1 MKMLIIF
8 FSQTQYTRKVAER
21 MRAGAIA
28 NGADCELVSI
38 ADVDT
43 ATLHQYDLVGLG
55 TPVFYYQEPANV
67 RQFVDELPGLK
78 GKHWFIFT
86 THASTIGITMDSMR
100 KGLESKGAVIV
111 GYHDTY
117 ADSTMPV
124 IPFPTLTTGH
134 PDESEY
140 EAAQRFG
147 GEIVQTAQRIAD
159 GDTSLIPSLDYEPDQ
174 WAHLA
179 ESLKL
184 ENLKHFMPPL
194 RIDKDTC
201 TQCHTCE
208 ENCPVGGIDTEADP
222 PSIQNPCIYCWRCVM
237 VCPEIAIDAVDGD
250 WGLLLQTMPVNY
262 QLYRERL
269 DEAAARGEFK
279 WLMDPDTIN
288 FEETQLK
295 QLRAKLQ
302 ARKARETEKQ
312 G

>member
-1 MKMLIIF
+1 MKILIIF

-21 MRAGAIA
+21 MRAGAMQS
-28 NGADCELVSI
+28 GADCELVSI
-38 ADVDT
+38 GDVET
-43 ATLHQYDLVGLG
+43 ATLQDYDLVGLG

-67 RQFVDELPGLK
+67 RQFIAELPELT

-100 KGLESKGAVIV
+100 QGLENKGAVIV

-124 IPFPTLTTGH
+124 IPYPTLTTGH
-134 PDESEY
+134 PDASEY
-140 EAAQRFG
+140 EAAHLFG
-147 GEIVQTAQRIAD
+147 KEIVLTAQRIAD
-159 GDTSLIPSLDYEPDQ
+159 GDTSLIPSLGYEPDQ

-184 ENLKHFMPPL
+184 ENLAHFMPPL
-194 RIDKDTC
+194 HIDKDTC

-208 ENCPVGGIDTEADP
+208 ENCPVGGIDVEADP

-250 WGLLLQTMPVNY
+250 WGLLLANMPMNY
-262 QLYRERL
+262 QLYGERL
-269 DEAAARGEFK
+269 DAAAARGEFR
-279 WLMDPDTIN
+279 WLMDPDTIDFAN
-288 FEETQLK
+288 TQLNQRK
-295 QLRAKLQ
+295 GKLRAEK
-302 ARKARETEKQ
+302 ARKTEK
-312 G
+312 

>member
-1 MKMLIIF
+1 MKMLILF

-21 MRAGAIA
+21 MRVGALES
-28 NGADCELVSI
+28 GADCELASI
-38 ADVDT
+38 RDVDT
-43 ATLHQYDLVGLG
+43 ATLKEYDLVGLG

-67 RQFVDELPGLK
+67 RQFIVDLPDLT

-86 THASTIGITMDSMR
+86 THASTVGITMDSMR
-100 KGLESKGAVIV
+100 QGLENKGAVIV

-134 PDESEY
+134 PEESEY
-140 EAAQRFG
+140 EEARIFG
-147 GEIVQTAQRIAD
+147 KKIVPTAQRIAA

-174 WAHLA
+174 WADMA
-179 ESLKL
+179 EVLKL
-184 ENLKHFMPPL
+184 ENLAHFMPPL
-194 RIDKDTC
+194 RIDKDAC

-208 ENCPVGGIDTEADP
+208 ENCPVDGIDTAADP

-237 VCPEIAIDAVDGD
+237 VCPEIAIDAVNGD
-250 WGLLLQTMPVNY
+250 WGTLQSTMPVNY

-269 DEAAARGEFK
+269 DAAAARGEFK

-288 FEETQLK
+288 FEDTQLN
-295 QLRAKLQ
+295 QRRAKLRAQ
-302 ARKARETEKQ
+302 KYRKAERE

>member
-8 FSQTQYTRKVAER
+8 FSQTQYTRKVSER
-21 MRAGAIA
+21 MRAGAIE
-28 NGADCELVSI
+28 NGVDCELVSI
-38 ADVDT
+38 GDVDT
-43 ATLHQYDLVGLG
+43 ATLHTYDLVGLG

-67 RQFVDELPGLK
+67 RQFIAELPELK
-78 GKHWFIFT
+78 GKHCFIFT

-100 KGLESKGAVIV
+100 QGPENKGAVIV

-147 GEIVQTAQRIAD
+147 GEIVRTARRIAD
-159 GDTSLIPSLDYEPDQ
+159 GDTTLLPSLDYEPDQ

-179 ESLKL
+179 ESLKP

-194 RIDKDTC
+194 RIDQDAC

-237 VCPEIAIDAVDGD
+237 VCPEVAIDAVDGD
-250 WGLLLQTMPVNY
+250 WGLLQETMPANY
-262 QLYRERL
+262 ELYRQRL

-288 FEETQLK
+288 FEDTQLK
-295 QLRAKLQ
+295 QRRAKLQ
-302 ARKARETEKQ
+302 AQKVRKAEKH

>member
-21 MRAGAIA
+21 MCDGALET
-28 NGADCELVSI
+28 GAHCQRVGI
-38 ADVDT
+38 RDVDT

-67 RQFVDELPGLK
+67 RQFIADLPQLT

-100 KGLESKGAVIV
+100 RGLENKGAVLV

-124 IPFPTLTTGH
+124 IPYPTLTTGH

-140 EAAQRFG
+140 EAAQQFG
-147 GEIVQTAQRIAD
+147 RNIVLTSQRIAK
-159 GDTSLIPSLDYEPDQ
+159 GDTSLIPSLDYDPDQ
-174 WAHLA
+174 WAHLT

-184 ENLKHFMPPL
+184 ENLARFLPSL
-194 RIDKDTC
+194 RIDMHTC

-208 ENCPVGGIDTEADP
+208 DNCPVDGIDVSADP

-237 VCPEIAIDAVDGD
+237 VCPEIAIDALDGD
-250 WGLLLQTMPVNY
+250 WGDLQKNMRQSY
-262 QLYRERL
+262 QVYRQRL
-269 DEAAARGEFK
+269 DEAAARGKFK
-279 WLMDPDTIN
+279 WLIDPDTLD
-288 FEETQLK
+288 FENTQLN
-295 QLRAKLQ
+295 QRRAKLKSQ
-302 ARKARETEKQ
+302 KAKESDRE

>member
-8 FSQTQYTRKVAER
+8 FSQTQYTQKVAER
-21 MRAGAIA
+21 MRAGTLES
-28 NGADCELVSI
+28 GADCELASI
-38 ADVDT
+38 RDVDT

-67 RQFVDELPGLK
+67 RQFIADLPELT

-100 KGLESKGAVIV
+100 QGLENKGAVIV

-140 EAAQRFG
+140 EAARLFG
-147 GEIVQTAQRIAD
+147 KEIVQTAQRIGD

-174 WAHLA
+174 WADLA
-179 ESLKL
+179 ETLKL
-184 ENLKHFMPPL
+184 ENLVHFLPPL

-208 ENCPVGGIDTEADP
+208 ENCPVDGIDIEADP
-222 PSIQNPCIYCWRCVM
+222 PSIQNPCIYCYRCVM

-250 WGLLLQTMPVNY
+250 WGTLQSNMPVSY
-262 QLYRERL
+262 QVYRERL
-269 DEAAARGEFK
+269 DAAASRGEFK

-288 FEETQLK
+288 FEDTQLD
-295 QLRAKLQ
+295 QRRARLQ
-302 ARKARETEKQ
+302 AQKARATEKK

>member
-21 MRAGAIA
+21 MGAGAIES
-28 NGADCELVSI
+28 GADCELVSI
-38 ADVDT
+38 SDADT
-43 ATLHQYDLVGLG
+43 AGLENYDLVGLG
-55 TPVFYYQEPANV
+55 TPVFYYQEPGNV
-67 RQFVDELPGLK
+67 RQFIAELPELK

-100 KGLESKGAVIV
+100 TGLENKGAVIV

-124 IPFPTLTTGH
+124 IPYPTLTTGH
-134 PDESEY
+134 PDETEY
-140 EAAQRFG
+140 EAAHLFG
-147 GEIVQTAQRIAD
+147 KEIVLTAQRIAD
-159 GDTSLIPSLDYEPDQ
+159 GNTSLIPSLNYEPDQ
-174 WAHLA
+174 WAHMA

-184 ENLKHFMPPL
+184 ENLASFMPSL
-194 RIDKDTC
+194 HIDEHTC

-208 ENCPVGGIDTEADP
+208 ENCPVNGIDIEADP

-250 WGLLLQTMPVNY
+250 WGFLLETMPVNY
-262 QLYRERL
+262 ELYRQRL
-269 DEAAARGEFK
+269 DDAAARGEFK

-288 FEETQLK
+288 FEDTQLNQRRAK
-295 QLRAKLQ
+295 LRAK
-302 ARKARETEKQ
+302 KAQQ
-312 G
+312 GEQ

>member
-1 MKMLIIF
+1 MKMLILF

-21 MRAGAIA
+21 MRAGAVET
-28 NGADCELVSI
+28 GADCELASI
-38 ADVDT
+38 RDVDT
-43 ATLHQYDLVGLG
+43 ATLHSYDLVGLG

-67 RQFVDELPGLK
+67 RQFIVDLPELT

-86 THASTIGITMDSMR
+86 THASTIGITMESMR
-100 KGLESKGAVIV
+100 RGLENKGAVIV

-140 EAAQRFG
+140 EAARLFG
-147 GEIVQTAQRIAD
+147 KEIVLTAQRIAA

-174 WAHLA
+174 WADLA
-179 ESLKL
+179 ETLKL
-184 ENLKHFMPPL
+184 ENLAHFMPPL

-208 ENCPVGGIDTEADP
+208 ENCPVDGIDISADP

-250 WGLLLQTMPVNY
+250 WGSLQEGMPVSY

-269 DEAAARGEFK
+269 DAAAARGEFK
-279 WLMDPDTIN
+279 WLMDPDTLD
-288 FEETQLK
+288 FENTQLK
-295 QLRAKLQ
+295 QRRARLEAERAQESDK
-302 ARKARETEKQ
+302 EK
-312 G
+312 

>member
-1 MKMLIIF
+1 MKMLILF

-21 MRAGAIA
+21 MRTGALQSGAG
-28 NGADCELVSI
+28 CELASI
-38 ADVDT
+38 RDVDT
-43 ATLHQYDLVGLG
+43 ATLHRYDLVGLG

-67 RQFVDELPGLK
+67 RQFIADLPELT

-100 KGLESKGAVIV
+100 QGLENKGAVIV

-159 GDTSLIPSLDYEPDQ
+159 GDTSLIPSLDYVPDQ
-174 WAHLA
+174 WADLA

-184 ENLKHFMPPL
+184 ENLAEFLPPL

-208 ENCPVGGIDTEADP
+208 ENCPVDGIDAEADP
-222 PSIQNPCIYCWRCVM
+222 PSIQNPCIYCYRCVM

-250 WGLLLQTMPVNY
+250 WGSLQEGMPTSY

-269 DEAAARGEFK
+269 DAAAARGEFK
-279 WLMDPDTIN
+279 WLIDPDTLD
-288 FEETQLK
+288 FENTQLK
-295 QLRAKLQ
+295 QRRAKLEAER
-302 ARKARETEKQ
+302 ARKAGEK